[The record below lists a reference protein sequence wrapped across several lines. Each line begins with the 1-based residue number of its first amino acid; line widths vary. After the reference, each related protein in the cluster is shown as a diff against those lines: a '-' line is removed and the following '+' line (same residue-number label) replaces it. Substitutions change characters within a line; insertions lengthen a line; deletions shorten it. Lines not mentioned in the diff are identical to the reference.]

1 MGPFD
6 RMFDRN
12 GDGSLDSFERAM
24 EMDFIDYVNRDGFYE
39 EKSSHDDF
47 DDLDDLDE
55 DEFDGDEF
63 DDDDFDGDEF
73 DDDF

>member
-6 RMFDRN
+6 RLFDRN
-12 GDGSLDSFERAM
+12 GDGSLDGFERAM
-24 EMDFIDYVNRDGFYE
+24 EMDFIDYVNGEGFYE
-39 EKSSHDDF
+39 EKSSY

-63 DDDDFDGDEF
+63 DDDI
-73 DDDF
+73 